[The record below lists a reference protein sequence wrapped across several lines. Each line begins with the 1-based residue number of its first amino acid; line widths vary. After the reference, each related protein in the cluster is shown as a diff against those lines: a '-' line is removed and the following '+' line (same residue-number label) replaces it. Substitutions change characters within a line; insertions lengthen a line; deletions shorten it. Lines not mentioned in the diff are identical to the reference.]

1 MNLFHSAA
9 LRMTF
14 WYLAIVMA
22 VSSGSSV
29 AVYHFSSNDLRRGV
43 QRQIEF
49 YSQVLNP
56 DESRAY
62 SRLRLA
68 QLATDQR
75 HLRDRLLLFNLV
87 VLAGGGLASY
97 WLARKTMRPLE
108 EALETQTR
116 FTGDA
121 SHELR
126 TPLSVMQTEIEVA
139 LRDPK
144 LSLPQ
149 SKSLLKSNLE
159 EVGRLKSLAEGLLA
173 LAGQAK
179 DVDYHQSVSARQAAR
194 LAIERVKKLADAKK
208 ISIKL
213 TGRDVNVRGNQQAL
227 ADLVAIL
234 LGNAT
239 KYSSK
244 GAKVAVEIGQKD
256 RRGFIKVVDHGVG
269 ITAED
274 LPRIFERFYR
284 ADPSRSKSQADGYG
298 LGLAIAKRIADLH
311 HSSIEVQ
318 SSPGKG
324 STFTVYLPRY

>member
-9 LRMTF
+9 LKMTF

-22 VSSGSSV
+22 ISAGSSI
-29 AVYHFSSNDLRRGV
+29 AIYHFSSNDLRRGV

-56 DESRAY
+56 EESRAY

-68 QLATDQR
+68 QLNTDLD
-75 HLRDRLLLFNLV
+75 HLRDRMLLFNLA
-87 VLAGGGLASY
+87 VLLGGGLASY

-108 EALETQTR
+108 EALEAQTR

-139 LRDPK
+139 MRDPK
-144 LSLPQ
+144 LTLPE
-149 SKSLLKSNLE
+149 SKNLLKSNLE

-179 DVDYHQSVSARQAAR
+179 DVDYHQSVSARQAVR
-194 LAIERVKKLADAKK
+194 QAIERVKKPAEAKK
-208 ISIKL
+208 IAVKL
-213 TGRDVNVRGNQQAL
+213 TGKDVNLHGNQPAL

-234 LGNAT
+234 LDNAI

-244 GAKVAVEIGQKD
+244 GAKVTVEVGQKD
-256 RRGFIKVVDHGVG
+256 RRGFIKVTDRGVG
-269 ITAED
+269 IAAED

-284 ADPSRSKSQADGYG
+284 ADSSRSRTQAEGYG

-318 SSPGKG
+318 SSSGKV
-324 STFTVYLPRY
+324 STFTVYIPKT